1 MINYLEL
8 NCIAEDIKTNNN
20 DMTVWSL
27 VDVYEKPNEF
37 YEPPRHIISA
47 SIPSKYIQ
55 RYKKC
60 FDKNYTIVINHS
72 VCIDVG
78 SFTG

>member
-8 NCIAEDIKTNNN
+8 NRIAEDIKNNTN
-20 DMTVWSL
+20 TATSWSL
-27 VDVYEKPNEF
+27 VDVYEKPKEF
-37 YEPPRHIISA
+37 YDTPRHIISA
-47 SIPSKYIQ
+47 SIPSRYIQ